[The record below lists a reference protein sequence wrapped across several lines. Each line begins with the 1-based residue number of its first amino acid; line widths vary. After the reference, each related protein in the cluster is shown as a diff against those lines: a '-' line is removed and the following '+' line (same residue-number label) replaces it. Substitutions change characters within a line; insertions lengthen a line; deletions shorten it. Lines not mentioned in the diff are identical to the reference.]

1 MVFLA
6 VCDVDPSHTHPIPGK
21 YIMMRRWFLSFLFLL
36 GLCSLAHAQRAEHLL
51 GPGDVIRIAVYQN
64 PDLSLET
71 RISDLGEITFPLV
84 GTINL
89 AGRSTTSAQNEIARL
104 LREGNFVNNP
114 QVNVALMQVR
124 SAQVS
129 ILGQVARP
137 GRYPI
142 EATSTKVSEMI
153 AAAGGITPEGGNI
166 VTLTGTRNGQPVK
179 IDVDLP
185 SVLQGGRA
193 DLDALVANGDTL
205 FVDRGPVFF
214 IYGEVQR
221 PGQFRLERG
230 TTLMQA
236 LAQGGG
242 LTQRGTERGMRV
254 HRKDASGN
262 VRVLQLNLT
271 DLVERDDVIY
281 VRESLF

>member
-1 MVFLA
+1 M
-6 VCDVDPSHTHPIPGK
+6 
-21 YIMMRRWFLSFLFLL
+21 MMRRWLLSCLVLL
-36 GLCSLAHAQRAEHLL
+36 SAWSLAQAQRVEHLL

-71 RISDLGEITFPLV
+71 RISELGEIAFPLV

-114 QVNVALMQVR
+114 QVSVALMQVR

-142 EATSTKVSEMI
+142 ETAGSKVSEMI
-153 AAAGGITPEGGNI
+153 AAAGGITPEGGNV
-166 VTLTGTRNGQPVK
+166 VTLTGIRNGQPIK

-205 FVDRGPVFF
+205 FVDRSPVFF
-214 IYGEVQR
+214 IY
-221 PGQFRLERG
+221 GQFRLERG

-281 VRESLF
+281 VRESIF